1 MSLEMVC
8 WPPLNVHF
16 SFQWKKMQIADQAK
30 ENEEI
35 KKEKKL
41 RSSQFSIR
49 I

>member
-1 MSLEMVC
+1 ME
-8 WPPLNVHF
+8 
-16 SFQWKKMQIADQAK
+16 KMQIADQAK